1 MEENRIM
8 IKKSWIIIAL
18 MVMLVF
24 CMGSACAAD
33 DVDDAVAVDEDME
46 SVDASIDEVDNSDM
60 QSYQDEKSLSTE
72 GTSVNVYYWSQL
84 KTNCEKPTDM
94 TINLK
99 GSSYTVGEQID
110 FNNSATIIG
119 STSTYIT
126 GGNGIT
132 PFLNS
137 NSSLSITFLN
147 VRFKNMNVENLM
159 RLAGN
164 NTFENCT
171 FTNIVASSNTNNVLW
186 NDGDSMEIT
195 GCNFTNCTT
204 GRGVISNYDSSGST
218 TAQMIVNNSNFNGNS
233 ARSYAGAINNRGILN
248 VCNSNFTD
256 NSASTWAGA
265 INGVANTETYINDS
279 LFRNNVAGWNG
290 GALYTY
296 SLLEVHNSIFEGNN
310 CTTNNGGGAIGAYN
324 FISTYNI
331 TIDSC
336 NFTNNINLCKAF
348 DNLSTT
354 SLGRGGAVSVLN
366 GGYLDVH
373 NSRFVNNFARI
384 GQAIAAATYNYAN
397 ATGGVPHI
405 SIYNNQFINHTG
417 DNDTVYITGN
427 DIVFTNNTFENSVQT
442 IEYTGNSNSITND
455 LFKISNE
462 ILGASQKGI
471 LSEEEMKFDIIYI
484 DCNSELD
491 SYYLSYLWYEENQ
504 HWSFDGWENAIGASE
519 DDLYGSIDLLNENG
533 IIYIANGDYKLEQ
546 FGNSWHTGFS
556 KNRSIIGQ
564 ENTIFNFG
572 INSDLSDGTFTFI
585 NITFNGYS
593 CTFSS
598 NIKFINCTF
607 INAPLFISSK
617 VDGLSNDE
625 LKPHAYTHT
634 IDFENCTFKDYT
646 GDNFIN
652 MYKCFQINFNGCDFS
667 NMVVDSFVYR
677 HSFDNYVY
685 DEENWNWVLIEDQ
698 SGVCYFDEDALS
710 LTNCSFLGCTYNGI
724 VDSAADF
731 ADVVEITDC
740 KYDSEVTPG
749 VTVVDNHNY
758 INSTELIPSSLTV
771 SVADVSYGGNFT
783 INVKLD
789 VPVDDVVYVT
799 INGKE
804 YEVDVENG
812 TGSLVVSD
820 KLAAGSYNVSAVY
833 EGDDMYDESNADSN
847 FTVSPLTAK
856 LSASDVKMT
865 YNAAVKS
872 MTVKASNIADGS
884 VISVKINGKTLN
896 GIVKDGKAVIK
907 MPAKLAAKKYAAAIT
922 YAGNDN
928 VTSASAKAN
937 VIVLKAK
944 PKMTA
949 KKATFKAKK
958 KTKKYSI
965 VLKDNKKKALKKV
978 KVTLKVKGKTYKAKT
993 NAKGK
998 ATFKITKLT
1007 KKGTYKAKVKFAGN
1021 ANFKAVSKTV
1031 KIKVKK

>member
-72 GTSVNVYYWSQL
+72 ATEVNADDWSTL
-84 KTNCEKPTDM
+84 KSICEVENGQFE
-94 TINLK
+94 INLT
-99 GSSYTVGEQID
+99 GSVYDADSKITFLSDV
-110 FNNSATIIG
+110 TIIG
-119 STSTYIT
+119 NENSYIT
-126 GGNGIT
+126 GGNSNLI
-132 PFLNS
+132 PFN
-137 NSSLSITFLN
+137 NNDSSLSITFLN
-147 VRFKNMNVENLM
+147 VRFKDMSVNNLM
-159 RLAGN
+159 KLKGYN
-164 NTFENCT
+164 KFENCT

-427 DIVFTNNTFENSVQT
+427 DIVFTNNTFDNSVQT
-442 IEYTGNSNSITND
+442 ITYTSTSNNQRTLNNNNGLLGSAVEDVLSAVYDAVYVDSNTGKAWNSGETPEKALDNLNAAHSKVID
-455 LFKISNE
+455 
-462 ILGASQKGI
+462 GGI
-471 LSEEEMKFDIIYI
+471 VYVM
-484 DCNSELD
+484 
-491 SYYLSYLWYEENQ
+491 
-504 HWSFDGWENAIGASE
+504 
-519 DDLYGSIDLLNENG
+519 
-533 IIYIANGDYKLEQ
+533 
-546 FGNSWHTGFS
+546 
-556 KNRSIIGQ
+556 
-564 ENTIFNFG
+564 
-572 INSDLSDGTFTFI
+572 DGTYRKTKTLMDVSGFNKTVTYIGLGDSAFITLSTPTTSDAYDNILTFI
-585 NITFNGYS
+585 NLNFVYDTEYDRANDFGKNS
-593 CTFSS
+593 
-598 NIKFINCTF
+598 KFINCTF
-607 INAPLFISSK
+607 IGNF
-617 VDGLSNDE
+617 
-625 LKPHAYTHT
+625 T
-634 IDFENCTFKDYT
+634 IEKALGTDQDQQSQYENGRIFTRNITFENCLFKDAT
-646 GDNFIN
+646 GSSFIT
-652 MYKCFQINFNGCDFS
+652 MYKCANVAFNNCNFTNIN
-667 NMVVDSFVYR
+667 VDSLIYR
-677 HSFDNYVY
+677 PSFDNMYY
-685 DEENWNWVLIEDQ
+685 DEENWAWVVVENQ
-698 SGVCYFDEDALS
+698 SGTCYFDEDGIL
-710 LTNCSFLGCTYNGI
+710 LNNCSFLGCTYNGI

-998 ATFKITKLT
+998 AVFKIKNLK

>member
-1 MEENRIM
+1 MY
-8 IKKSWIIIAL
+8 K
-18 MVMLVF
+18 
-24 CMGSACAAD
+24 CAN
-33 DVDDAVAVDEDME
+33 VA
-46 SVDASIDEVDNSDM
+46 
-60 QSYQDEKSLSTE
+60 
-72 GTSVNVYYWSQL
+72 
-84 KTNCEKPTDM
+84 
-94 TINLK
+94 
-99 GSSYTVGEQID
+99 
-110 FNNSATIIG
+110 FNN
-119 STSTYIT
+119 
-126 GGNGIT
+126 
-132 PFLNS
+132 
-137 NSSLSITFLN
+137 
-147 VRFKNMNVENLM
+147 
-159 RLAGN
+159 
-164 NTFENCT
+164 
-171 FTNIVASSNTNNVLW
+171 
-186 NDGDSMEIT
+186 
-195 GCNFTNCTT
+195 CNFTN
-204 GRGVISNYDSSGST
+204 
-218 TAQMIVNNSNFNGNS
+218 
-233 ARSYAGAINNRGILN
+233 IN
-248 VCNSNFTD
+248 V
-256 NSASTWAGA
+256 
-265 INGVANTETYINDS
+265 DS
-279 LFRNNVAGWNG
+279 L
-290 GALYTY
+290 
-296 SLLEVHNSIFEGNN
+296 
-310 CTTNNGGGAIGAYN
+310 
-324 FISTYNI
+324 
-331 TIDSC
+331 
-336 NFTNNINLCKAF
+336 
-348 DNLSTT
+348 
-354 SLGRGGAVSVLN
+354 
-366 GGYLDVH
+366 
-373 NSRFVNNFARI
+373 
-384 GQAIAAATYNYAN
+384 
-397 ATGGVPHI
+397 
-405 SIYNNQFINHTG
+405 IY
-417 DNDTVYITGN
+417 
-427 DIVFTNNTFENSVQT
+427 
-442 IEYTGNSNSITND
+442 
-455 LFKISNE
+455 
-462 ILGASQKGI
+462 
-471 LSEEEMKFDIIYI
+471 
-484 DCNSELD
+484 
-491 SYYLSYLWYEENQ
+491 
-504 HWSFDGWENAIGASE
+504 
-519 DDLYGSIDLLNENG
+519 
-533 IIYIANGDYKLEQ
+533 
-546 FGNSWHTGFS
+546 
-556 KNRSIIGQ
+556 R
-564 ENTIFNFG
+564 
-572 INSDLSDGTFTFI
+572 
-585 NITFNGYS
+585 
-593 CTFSS
+593 
-598 NIKFINCTF
+598 
-607 INAPLFISSK
+607 P
-617 VDGLSNDE
+617 
-625 LKPHAYTHT
+625 
-634 IDFENCTFKDYT
+634 
-646 GDNFIN
+646 
-652 MYKCFQINFNGCDFS
+652 
-667 NMVVDSFVYR
+667 
-677 HSFDNYVY
+677 SFDNMYY
-685 DEENWNWVLIEDQ
+685 DEENWAWVVVENQ
-698 SGVCYFDEDALS
+698 SGTCYFDEDGIL
-710 LTNCSFLGCTYNGI
+710 LNNCSFLGCTYNGI